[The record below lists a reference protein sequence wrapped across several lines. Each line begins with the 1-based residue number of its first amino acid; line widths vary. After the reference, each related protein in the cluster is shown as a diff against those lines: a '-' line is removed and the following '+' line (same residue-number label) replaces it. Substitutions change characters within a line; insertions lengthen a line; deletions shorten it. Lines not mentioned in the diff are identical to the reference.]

1 MRILKVNHNDAGQ
14 RLDKFLSKA
23 VQGLPMSLM
32 YKFIRTKKIK
42 RNRARTE
49 PSVMLCEGDEI
60 QLFIRDEFFASP
72 EEDTGAL
79 SRIRPKIE
87 AVYEDDNIL
96 LVHKRPGVLVH
107 EDDEAQDNTLIM
119 HIKAYLAQKGE
130 YDPEAEQ
137 SFAPALCNRI
147 DRNTGGIVI
156 AAKNA
161 EALRVMN
168 QKIRD
173 DEVRKFYYCIVHG
186 EMPRREDTL
195 RAYLRKDSLHN
206 QVEVTD
212 APLHGSKDII
222 TKYRVI
228 ASRGGNSLLE
238 VELVTGRTHQ
248 IRAHLAHIGHSLLGD
263 GKYGVNRADAQAG
276 YKYQAL
282 YARKLIFNFK
292 DESGALGYL
301 KGREVVL
308 SDEDIWFYDDFFTR
322 EIPTAPS
329 TPPQPRR
336 EGKDGRAA
344 TAKASTASKPRQP
357 ANAKPK
363 HTSHAHAGKQGGK
376 SSASRGSGRSG
387 KGGRK

>member
-1 MRILKVNHNDAGQ
+1 MRILTVNHNDAGQ

-23 VQGLPMSLM
+23 VKGLPMSLM

-60 QLFIRDEFFASP
+60 QLFIKDEFFASP

-87 AVYEDDNIL
+87 AVYEDENIL

-130 YDPEAEQ
+130 YDPTSEQ

-186 EMPRREDTL
+186 ELPRREDTL

-212 APLHGSKDII
+212 TPLHGSKDII

-248 IRAHLAHIGHSLLGD
+248 IRAHLSHIGHPLLGD
-263 GKYGVNRADAQAG
+263 GKYGINRADAQAG

-292 DESGALGYL
+292 DDDGALGYL

-308 SDEDIWFYDDFFTR
+308 PDEAVWFYDDFFTR
-322 EIPTAPS
+322 DIPSDPS
-329 TPPQPRR
+329 YKVQPRR
-336 EGKDGRAA
+336 EQKDGRVVS
-344 TAKASTASKPRQP
+344 AKTSTHSKSYPSTKG
-357 ANAKPK
+357 AGC
-363 HTSHAHAGKQGGK
+363 SHSRSGKQGHNS
-376 SSASRGSGRSG
+376 SSAPRGNGRGRRGRS
-387 KGGRK
+387 